1 MKSIGIDIIDGGN
14 GYVADEFPSISITP
28 PLEDPDWFILED
40 TDKIPALEDLLIG
53 SYVSAE
59 VTRHANE

>member
-1 MKSIGIDIIDGGN
+1 MATLPTS
-14 GYVADEFPSISITP
+14 FRSISITP